1 MDKQQLMFSF
11 CQELRED
18 PFDRFSLFKIA
29 RLTEQLAIQIQ
40 DRKTAE
46 TIIATAEQECRDCAV
61 PFERASDPRLCQ
73 AVYALGVHVLESLQL
88 VQRMSDSVSQYAHSP
103 IRFDYEVSEEG
114 RQWLIFK
121 NEEGAEVE
129 RRTIADVR
137 GFRFV
142 SEMFSQVQ
150 RVLANLEQI

>member
-1 MDKQQLMFSF
+1 M
-11 CQELRED
+11 
-18 PFDRFSLFKIA
+18 
-29 RLTEQLAIQIQ
+29 
-40 DRKTAE
+40 
-46 TIIATAEQECRDCAV
+46 
-61 PFERASDPRLCQ
+61 
-73 AVYALGVHVLESLQL
+73 HVLESLQL